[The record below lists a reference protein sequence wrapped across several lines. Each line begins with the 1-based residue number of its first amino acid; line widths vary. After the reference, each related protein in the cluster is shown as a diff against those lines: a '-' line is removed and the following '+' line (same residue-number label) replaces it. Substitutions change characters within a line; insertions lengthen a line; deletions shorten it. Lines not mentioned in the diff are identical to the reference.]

1 VGSRLDLHTELLTF
15 CPNVYFQPPSNI
27 AMKYP
32 CIVYAK
38 NTKINLYGSDV
49 VHFSKQEYRVTV
61 IDSNPDSGIS
71 DQIEETLK
79 YCSEYQRLTINN
91 LNHTILSLYY

>member
-1 VGSRLDLHTELLTF
+1 MGSRLELHSELLSF
-15 CPNVYFQPPSNI
+15 CPNVYFQPPSTLT
-27 AMKYP
+27 MKYP

-38 NTKINLYGSDV
+38 NTKLNLYGSDV

-61 IDSNPDSGIS
+61 MDANPDSTIP
-71 DQIEETLK
+71 DQIEKALK
-79 YCSEYQRLTINN
+79 YCSEYQRYTVNN